1 MWFELPDETSSPAPS
16 QVITPLF
23 FVLFFIFSLQSG
35 IFASSW
41 VLMLVVVRVKKC
53 NWWFLNFARFSTR
66 LVLVDREG
74 RALSHEEN
82 FEGIVLSLNFGM
94 NSVVWQTLCI
104 SHWVL
109 TKWKYRLKEIHCF
122 QTLPFSSETLTD
134 LCEGPVLSLSTVG
147 GGKLRCRR
155 SSWIKFTCFTPK
167 PTLWAFSNRSSTF
180 QLIFRIKLS

>member
-1 MWFELPDETSSPAPS
+1 M
-16 QVITPLF
+16 ITLLF
-23 FVLFFIFSLQSG
+23 FVFVFFFSLQGG

-41 VLMLVVVRVKKC
+41 VMMLVVIRVKKC
-53 NWWFLNFARFSTR
+53 NWWFLNFAPFNTR
-66 LVLVDREG
+66 LVPVDREG

-94 NSVVWQTLCI
+94 NSVVWQTLYI

-134 LCEGPVLSLSTVG
+134 LCEGPVLSSSAVG

-155 SSWIKFTCFTPK
+155 SSWMKFTCFTPK

-180 QLIFRIKLS
+180 QLIFRITLS

>member
-1 MWFELPDETSSPAPS
+1 M
-16 QVITPLF
+16 ITPLF
-23 FVLFFIFSLQSG
+23 FVFVFFFSLQSG

-41 VLMLVVVRVKKC
+41 VMMLVVIRLIT
-53 NWWFLNFARFSTR
+53 NWWFLNFARFNTR
-66 LVLVDREG
+66 LVPVDREG

-82 FEGIVLSLNFGM
+82 FEGTVLSLNFGM

-134 LCEGPVLSLSTVG
+134 LCEGPVLSSSTVG

-155 SSWIKFTCFTPK
+155 SSRMNFTPK